1 MEQISEQVKSLVLE
15 YFSMINAQVSE
26 TNGLFDIII
35 PSEHERIFRKENLK
49 ITFDE
54 NKEERNYELV
64 LPGSSI
70 LSRILNQCLDFG
82 PVVTAKLNSNQH
94 NSPIIRF
101 YFYAIFES
109 VKSKTELIHVDVD
122 IKTQKIVDIDESDI
136 NFENNP
142 MIENIPADVI
152 DDCFI
157 EVVDHVEKIMKVSIQ
172 DFKNEISV
180 LMNEEMKNINSEYEK
195 RQKEI
200 QDKSIILQSKG
211 ESGTKFQKV
220 IDDAMQAKNNMEID
234 KKSLNNKYKITI
246 DFALA
251 SAIILIND

>member
-1 MEQISEQVKSLVLE
+1 MNNRSTLL
-15 YFSMINAQVSE
+15 
-26 TNGLFDIII
+26 
-35 PSEHERIFRKENLK
+35 
-49 ITFDE
+49 
-54 NKEERNYELV
+54 
-64 LPGSSI
+64 
-70 LSRILNQCLDFG
+70 
-82 PVVTAKLNSNQH
+82 
-94 NSPIIRF
+94 
-101 YFYAIFES
+101 
-109 VKSKTELIHVDVD
+109 
-122 IKTQKIVDIDESDI
+122 I

-142 MIENIPADVI
+142 IIENIPADVI